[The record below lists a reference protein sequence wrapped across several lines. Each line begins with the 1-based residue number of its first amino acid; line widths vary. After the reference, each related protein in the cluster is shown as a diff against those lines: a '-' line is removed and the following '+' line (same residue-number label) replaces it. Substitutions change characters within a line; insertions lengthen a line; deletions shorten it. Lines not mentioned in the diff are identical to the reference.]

1 MLRRA
6 ESRGEARLHGAKG
19 SISQGAAQ
27 AFGGVSASIVMV
39 IVKELVELR
48 VK

>member
-1 MLRRA
+1 M
-6 ESRGEARLHGAKG
+6 GNARLHGAED
-19 SISQGAAQ
+19 SVSQRAAQ
-27 AFGGVSASIVMV
+27 AFGSVSASVVMM

>member
-1 MLRRA
+1 MLYSA
-6 ESRGEARLHGAKG
+6 ESCIGQR
-19 SISQGAAQ
+19 AAQ
-27 AFGGVSASIVMV
+27 AFGGVSASVVVV